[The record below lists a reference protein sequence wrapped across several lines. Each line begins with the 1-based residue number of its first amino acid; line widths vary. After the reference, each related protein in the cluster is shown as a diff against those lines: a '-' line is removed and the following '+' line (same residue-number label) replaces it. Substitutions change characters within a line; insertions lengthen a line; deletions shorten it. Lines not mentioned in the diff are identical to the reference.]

1 MAAPSRTYNFK
12 VGVLHCNGSSSAY
25 GVYDCWVY
33 YNACTRSGGTVTLN
47 SAVLYMKRQSSKYST
62 NRIAYQWYAGSIS
75 RSNTQIKKSGTASA
89 AEYSIDLGSPTW
101 DTVNSSVSVTIE
113 VASTGA
119 SSGWNNFSGKI
130 SSTTSISCPA
140 GAPTYT
146 TSPSVSTTDETSI
159 SINLGATDMSST
171 LYYKVT
177 NVDADWVS
185 ASGTVNK
192 TGLSPN
198 TTYSVSFKAAANGLE
213 TSGGSGSATTWTTPA
228 ISSISTSSLIA
239 GNSQTVN
246 ISNPHQRNCSIK
258 VYCGSNELYSTST
271 TSTSATFTIPVA
283 TCYGANALNTGT
295 STTTSVNL
303 TYKCTYGSWETSTT
317 GTLNHNT
324 GKVPSWSANFAINTA
339 VTYQDTNTTIVNITG
354 SNQTLVQGK
363 SSWKYT
369 LALTGD
375 QAAIVNSDTGSSIK
389 QYQVSVNGGDWTNVS
404 ATATNTVGTV
414 GSTASSVTVAVR
426 ALDYKGSV
434 TATKTRT
441 ITVTPYRNPT
451 GSITASRVGGY
462 GTTAQLRIDPSW
474 AINNNNK
481 GTAAVSYSTSKTG
494 TYTSIGTTSTFNSYY
509 NLSPSFNNNNTYY
522 IKVVLTDKLGA
533 VSEEIITS
541 FGPGQPL
548 MFIDETV
555 TGVGVNQI
563 PNGKGLYVDG
573 TIISTG
579 SVRGKNVHGTNGNKN
594 NYPYHRI
601 AHVGPISANWSD
613 RNIILRIIQGYNG
626 GHSGTIK
633 ICLRTNDISTTASAS
648 VEAIWETNNGFTLDQ
663 IQVALYS
670 AAKNVYADVY
680 YKCNGNYA
688 SITVEE
694 ISSGIRGSLQDTWT
708 LINSQEVDNTT
719 TTDKKT
725 SIEVYSSI
733 ANAATELYNVAYTST
748 INSTS
753 SIVNSILSTWPVNSI
768 YLSVNNTS
776 PASIFGGSWTAL
788 TGGYYLKTIT
798 SGTGG
803 GTGGDLNTSSVTLT
817 AAQSGLRD
825 HGHSVASASYTG
837 ANFYIRHGSSEGT
850 DSVAAGAY
858 TWIDER
864 TGSTWGNGFST
875 ATYSHPIDRV
885 NIGGGVSVSISNSG
899 SANATEGHSHTINPS
914 YIQVYAWKRTA

>member
-12 VGVLHCNGSSSAY
+12 IGVLHCNGSSSAY

-33 YNACTRSGGTVTLN
+33 YNACTRSGRTVTLN

-101 DTVNSSVSVTIE
+101 DTVDSSVSVTIE

-159 SINLGATDMSST
+159 SISLGATDMSST
-171 LYYKVT
+171 LYYKVA
-177 NVDADWVS
+177 NVDADWIS

-198 TTYSVSFKAAANGLE
+198 TTYSVSFKAIANGLE
-213 TSGGSGSATTWTTPA
+213 TGGGSGSATTWATPA
-228 ISSISTSSLIA
+228 ISSISTSSLTA
-239 GNSQTVN
+239 GNSQTAN
-246 ISNPHQRNCSIK
+246 LSNPHSRNCTIK
-258 VYCGSNELYSTST
+258 VFCGNNELYSTST
-271 TSTSATFTIPVA
+271 TGTTATFTIPIA
-283 TCYGANALNTGT
+283 TCYGANALGGGT

-303 TYKCTYGSWETSTT
+303 TYKCTYGSWETTKT

-339 VTYQDTNTTIVNITG
+339 VTYQDTNTTITNITG

-363 SSWKYT
+363 STWKYT

-375 QAAIVNSDTGSSIK
+375 QAAIANSDTGSTIK

-414 GSTASSVTVAVR
+414 SSTASSVTVAVR
-426 ALDYKGSV
+426 ALDYKGSA

-494 TYTSIGTTSTFNSYY
+494 TYTTIGTTSTFNSYY

-522 IKVVLTDKLGA
+522 IKVILTDKLGA
-533 VSEEIITS
+533 TSDAIITS

-555 TGVGVNQI
+555 TGVGVNKI
-563 PNGKGLYVDG
+563 PDGKGLYVDG
-573 TIISTG
+573 VINSTG
-579 SVRGKNVHGTNGNKN
+579 
-594 NYPYHRI
+594 
-601 AHVGPISANWSD
+601 
-613 RNIILRIIQGYNG
+613 
-626 GHSGTIK
+626 
-633 ICLRTNDISTTASAS
+633 
-648 VEAIWETNNGFTLDQ
+648 
-663 IQVALYS
+663 
-670 AAKNVYADVY
+670 
-680 YKCNGNYA
+680 
-688 SITVEE
+688 
-694 ISSGIRGSLQDTWT
+694 
-708 LINSQEVDNTT
+708 
-719 TTDKKT
+719 
-725 SIEVYSSI
+725 EVYSAKEVYSGGKQVI
-733 ANAATELYNVAYTST
+733 TKYTIDLSSL
-748 INSTS
+748 STS
-753 SIVNSILSTWPVNSI
+753 NFYPVTFKTIDMVDCEIHSPSYGSSAAYNQNVIHFQIISAGWSDTPNRFKLMDYGVFSSSEITIGCIGRGTKDGYNCVWLRGGLSYKWYSNTIPTLHETDFNGGNETFTVGTNYYGNANTSVDILFTPGGNIHKWRYVDAYWPVGAI

-776 PASIFGGSWTAL
+776 PASLFGGSWTAL

-825 HGHSVASASYTG
+825 HGHGVSSASYTG

-914 YIQVYAWKRTA
+914 YIQIYAWKRTE